1 MFPGGYSAANVI
13 SWEYRRIGASA
24 LVTTM
29 PIWPWQIPT
38 ILRQLMSD
46 VARLDQTIIAIVST
60 FDAELAQIQ
69 AELST
74 PTPDLSAQIEA
85 LETLRVRISEVIP
98 DEAPPEGP
106 GVEV

>member
-1 MFPGGYSAANVI
+1 
-13 SWEYRRIGASA
+13 
-24 LVTTM
+24 
-29 PIWPWQIPT
+29 
-38 ILRQLMSD
+38 MSD

-69 AELST
+69 AELSK
-74 PTPDLSAQIEA
+74 PAPDLSAQIEA